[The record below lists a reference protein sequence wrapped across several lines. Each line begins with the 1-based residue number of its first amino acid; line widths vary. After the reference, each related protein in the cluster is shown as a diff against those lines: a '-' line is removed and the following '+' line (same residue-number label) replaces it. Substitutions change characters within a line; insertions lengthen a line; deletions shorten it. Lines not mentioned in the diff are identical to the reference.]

1 MEVFEV
7 HNIIDTP
14 ASIYSMH
21 KYWGKKPG
29 KELKQ
34 LIEKYSNEGD
44 CIFDPF
50 SGYGGIG
57 IESILLNRNVI
68 LNDLNPMANFIS
80 ATIMNHDVDLVNFFN
95 LFNKIKHEYD
105 SFSETWYSYKNAEI
119 LTILRDKND
128 TPLRIRIKDKNTSKI
143 SEKELTDE
151 EISNFL
157 KEEKEHSITNWY
169 PKQTL
174 IKNSRICVKNDMKIS
189 DLFPKR
195 ALICHSYLYDLILKL
210 ENSVEKD
217 LLKMAF
223 TANLANCSK
232 LVPPINSR
240 GEMAQ
245 GAWMTGYYI
254 GEKYL
259 ENNVFHYFENR
270 VNKIIKGKKDLD
282 AFLNYK
288 PRIGKYSI
296 LNNDAKHLSIE
307 SETVDFVFTDF
318 PYGDTVPYFEQ
329 SQIWNAWL
337 NFTVDYSNE
346 IVISDSPD
354 RNKSINEFEDDINM
368 AISEIY
374 RVLKPQSYFVFTFH
388 SLYGN
393 EWNALS
399 NALAK
404 NGFKFV
410 ESKLLS
416 QKTYTPRQLNR
427 KKSIK
432 GDLLVV
438 YKKED
443 IKQVNSCCNDIQK
456 DIKDEIINKC
466 NDQKS
471 YDTNEIIV
479 LCVNKLLSLNTETTS
494 IDFIDIINRY
504 FEPVGDKWRIKDELY
519 RI

>member
-1 MEVFEV
+1 
-7 HNIIDTP
+7 
-14 ASIYSMH
+14 MH
-21 KYWGKKPG
+21 KYWGKKPS
-29 KELKQ
+29 KELKEI
-34 LIEKYSNEGD
+34 IEKYSKEGD

-57 IESILLNRNVI
+57 IEGVLLNRNVI
-68 LNDLNPMANFIS
+68 LNDLNPVANFIS
-80 ATIMNHDVDLVNFFN
+80 ATILNCDVDLEKFFN
-95 LFNKIKHEYD
+95 IFNEIKQEYS
-105 SFSETWYSYKNAEI
+105 SFSKRWYTYKNAEI
-119 LTILRDKND
+119 LTVLRDKND
-128 TPLRIRIKDKNTSKI
+128 TPLRIRVKDIKTSKI
-143 SEKELTDE
+143 IEKDLSEE
-151 EISNFL
+151 EISQFL
-157 KEEKEHSITNWY
+157 KEENEYSITHWH

-174 IKNSRICVKNDMKIS
+174 IKNSRISVKSTTEIS
-189 DLFPKR
+189 ELFPKR
-195 ALICHSYLYDLILKL
+195 ALICHSYLFNLILSL
-210 ENSVEKD
+210 DDSIEKD
-217 LLKMAF
+217 MLKMAF

-232 LVPPINSR
+232 LVPPIYSR

-270 VNKIIKGKKDLD
+270 VNKIIKGKKDFQNII
-282 AFLNYK
+282 AYK
-288 PRIGKYSI
+288 PEIGKYRI
-296 LNNDAKHLSIE
+296 LNNDAKHLLIE
-307 SETVDFVFTDF
+307 NETIDFVFTDF

-329 SQIWNAWL
+329 SQLWNAWL
-337 NFTVDYSNE
+337 NFTVDYENE

-354 RNKSINEFEDDINM
+354 RKKSIKEFADDINES
-368 AISEIY
+368 ISEIY

-388 SLYGN
+388 SLYGS

-399 NALAK
+399 NSLVK

-438 YKKED
+438 Y
-443 IKQVNSCCNDIQK
+443 QK
-456 DIKDEIINKC
+456 GEANKIVIPYKDTQKIIENEIINKC
-466 NDQKS
+466 HSQNL
-471 YDTNEIIV
+471 YDTNEIII
-479 LCVNKLLSLNTETTS
+479 LCVNKLLSLNMVANS
-494 IDFIDIINRY
+494 LDFISIIEKC
-504 FEPVGDKWRIKDELY
+504 FEPVEDKWRIKHELY